1 MEILPGLVLKKEA
14 SREASQTVQEN
25 PTADFSGATW
35 VCAKSGCRI
44 PCLLQFCCTY
54 PLYWAKL
61 GYGIRWAKWCLYV
74 HLQNFTNGVS
84 KSRLSQIHIP
94 YVGWLRDPG
103 GSSVS
108 STISGAT
115 RASPGDVAF
124 NAALASLRRESHWD
138 WFNESRSCGTG
149 FTPNG

>member
-1 MEILPGLVLKKEA
+1 MENCLGLFWKKRHPE
-14 SREASQTVQEN
+14 RHPKPCRKIQPQI
-25 PTADFSGATW
+25 FSGATW

-61 GYGIRWAKWCLYV
+61 GHLIRWAKWCLYV
-74 HLQNFTNGVS
+74 HLQHFTNGVS

-103 GSSVS
+103 GSSAS

-124 NAALASLRRESHWD
+124 NAALASLRRERHWD
-138 WFNESRSCGTG
+138 WLNKSRSCGTG